1 MLLAMGGS
9 EKKRGGLMIFS
20 RASDVFFLIA
30 GAFIAAVGVAVFYT
44 PGHLTGGGATGIG
57 TIFYFLFSWDQGL
70 VMMAV
75 NIVLFLIGVKF
86 FGLKYGLKALLGS
99 IALSVFVSLIGRF
112 SGYEGVLDY
121 SERVNVLL
129 SAIYGGVCLG
139 LGIGIVLKSGC
150 NTGGTDIVAQV
161 VCHFTPFSFGSI
173 QFVCNAVIVAC
184 GGVVMGLENMLFSII
199 AMYIS
204 SQTVNFVLLGF
215 GTNLAKAVYIFSDTH
230 VPDISR
236 RVISELHRSGT
247 MLHGTGMYTAKARNL
262 LFVVVPNQQLHALTK
277 IINEED
283 PTAFVLVTGAYE
295 VLGKGFVS
303 LKKIAEKE
311 DSI

>member
-1 MLLAMGGS
+1 MLLAMDGS
-9 EKKRGGLMIFS
+9 EKNHKKLLIFS
-20 RASDVFFLIA
+20 RASDVFYLVV
-30 GAFIAAVGVAVFYT
+30 GAFVTAVGVAVFYT
-44 PGHLTGGGATGIG
+44 PGHITGGGATGIG
-57 TIFYFLFSWDQGL
+57 TIFYFLLSWDQGV
-70 VMMAV
+70 VMMVV
-75 NIVLFLIGVKF
+75 NMGLFLLGVRF
-86 FGLKYGLKALLGS
+86 FGLRYGIKALLGS
-99 IALSVFVSLIGRF
+99 MMLSVFVSLIGRF
-112 SGYEGVLDY
+112 TGYAGVLDY

-139 LGIGIVLKSGC
+139 LGIGLVLKSGC

-161 VCHFTPFSFGSI
+161 VCHFTPFSFGAI
-173 QFVCNAVIVAC
+173 QFACNAIIVAC

-199 AMYIS
+199 AMYITG
-204 SQTVNFVLLGF
+204 QTVNFVLLGF

-236 RVISELHRSGT
+236 RVITELHRGGT

-262 LFVVVPNQQLHALTK
+262 LFIVVPNQQLNALTK

-311 DSI
+311 N

>member
-1 MLLAMGGS
+1 MLLAMDGS
-9 EKKRGGLMIFS
+9 EKNHKKLLIFS
-20 RASDVFFLIA
+20 RASDVFYLVV
-30 GAFIAAVGVAVFYT
+30 GAFVTAVGVAVFYT
-44 PGHLTGGGATGIG
+44 PGHITGGGATGIG
-57 TIFYFLFSWDQGL
+57 TIFYFLLSWDQGV
-70 VMMAV
+70 VMMVV
-75 NIVLFLIGVKF
+75 NMGLFLLGVRF
-86 FGLKYGLKALLGS
+86 FGLRYGIKALLGS
-99 IALSVFVSLIGRF
+99 MMLSVFVSLIGRF
-112 SGYEGVLDY
+112 TGYAGVLDY

-139 LGIGIVLKSGC
+139 LGIGLVLKSGC

-161 VCHFTPFSFGSI
+161 VCHFTPFSFGAI
-173 QFVCNAVIVAC
+173 QFVCNAIIVAC

-204 SQTVNFVLLGF
+204 GQTVNFVLLGF

-236 RVISELHRSGT
+236 RVITELHRSGT

-262 LFVVVPNQQLHALTK
+262 LFVVVPNQQLNALTK

-311 DSI
+311 N